1 MRIDIYERKRKIE
14 EWIGQDTKS
23 MILHEQLIVSILE
36 RAYDYLAL
44 ININRKTIYIDF
56 DDVRVTPD
64 LTGQEVSYNE
74 ARRTLAD
81 AYIIPEERRDFLQH
95 SDLSKVIEQLETQ
108 SEYFFTRRVYGE
120 NGTIST
126 SMFRFFYLDESR
138 ECIVATL
145 EDRTDFLNRDPLTGE
160 YNRTGFIKEATR
172 ILDSGVYGKD
182 LAVLCINIRGF
193 KAVNDIFGADGGDL
207 LLRRMPII
215 IRNSELK
222 PLLVARETADHF
234 FVLTTRQ
241 NIDMD
246 YIRSQLHQSF
256 ELHNRHLEIS
266 AVCGI
271 YYIDDP
277 ENHRKIS
284 KFCDAATMALMYI
297 EDEFVNPV
305 IVFDETMRNH
315 YKNRTDISR
324 NLTKAM
330 EENEIVVYYQPVY
343 DAKTHKIA
351 SAEALARWKRNN
363 GEMVSPGLFIPA
375 LEESGRISE
384 LDLHI
389 ERQVIDFLEKRSADE
404 KSIVPVS
411 MNLSKM
417 DFYDKNMLSEVMNDV
432 HKTSLPADY
441 TRFEMTE
448 TAYAHVT
455 DDHHGILRRM
465 RDYGVLLY
473 LDDFGSGYS
482 SFSAIHDYDFDVIK
496 LDIGFVRHIGESER
510 SDSVIRTIIDLAHT
524 LGSKVVAEGAETK
537 EQVDFLTENHCDY
550 IQGYYFS
557 KPLPEEE
564 FAKLLDE
571 AV

>member
-1 MRIDIYERKRKIE
+1 MRKDIYERKRKIE
-14 EWIGQDTKS
+14 QWIGDDS
-23 MILHEQLIVSILE
+23 EAMLLHEQLIVSILE

-44 ININRKTIYIDF
+44 INVKRSTLYVDF
-56 DDVRVTPD
+56 DDVRTTPD
-64 LTGQEVSYNE
+64 LTGQEISYDE
-74 ARRTLAD
+74 ARRTLAE
-81 AYIIPEERRDFLQH
+81 AYIIPEERKDFLKNSELDH
-95 SDLSKVIEQLETQ
+95 IINQLENQ
-108 SEYFFTRRVYGE
+108 PEYFFTRRVYGE

-126 SMFRFFYLDESR
+126 NMFRYFYLDETK
-138 ECIVATL
+138 ECIVTTL
-145 EDRTDFLNRDPLTGE
+145 EDRTDFLDRDPLTGE
-160 YNRTGFIKEATR
+160 YNRTGFIKETTR
-172 ILDSGVYGKD
+172 ILDSGLYGKD
-182 LAVLCINIRGF
+182 LAILCVNIRGF
-193 KAVNDIFGADGGDL
+193 KAVNEIFGADGGDL
-207 LLRRMPII
+207 LLRRMPLI
-215 IRNSELK
+215 IRNSEIK
-222 PLLVARETADHF
+222 PLLIARETADHF
-234 FVLTTRQ
+234 FVLTTKQ

-277 ENHRKIS
+277 EHHRKVS

-305 IVFDETMRNH
+305 IVFDEAMRNQ

-324 NLTKAM
+324 NLTKAIN
-330 EENEIVVYYQPVY
+330 ENEIIVYYQPVY

-351 SAEALARWKRNN
+351 SAEALARWKRDT

-389 ERQVIDFLEKRSADE
+389 ERKVVDFLERRHE
-404 KSIVPVS
+404 KSKYIVPVS

-417 DFYDKNMLSEVMNDV
+417 DFYDNNMLSEVMNDV
-432 HKTSLPADY
+432 YRTPLPADF

-448 TAYAHVT
+448 TAYSNVT
-455 DDHHGILRRM
+455 NNHHCILREM

-496 LDIGFVRHIGESER
+496 LDMGFVRHIGESDR
-510 SDSVIRTIIDLAHT
+510 ADNVVRTIISLAHS

-537 EQVDFLTENHCDY
+537 EQVKFLEENDCDY

-564 FAKLLDE
+564 FAKLLDD
-571 AV
+571 VS